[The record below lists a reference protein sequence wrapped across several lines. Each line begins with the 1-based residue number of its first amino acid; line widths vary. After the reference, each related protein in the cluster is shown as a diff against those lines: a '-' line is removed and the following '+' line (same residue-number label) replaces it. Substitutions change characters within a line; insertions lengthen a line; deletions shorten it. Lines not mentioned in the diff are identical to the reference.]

1 MRKSLDIPPYHF
13 WLLVNRLLQLLTFYF
28 QNAPMSSKKNWMG
41 MKQGIIKER
50 KLKTTHSLESLLYRE
65 GYMYILYF
73 IQMQKYSKG
82 ILFKPRLYA
91 AEVSHEESEHRY
103 SMLFIVWSEPRCTA
117 YGCGCM
123 MPSYLRFY

>member
-1 MRKSLDIPPYHF
+1 
-13 WLLVNRLLQLLTFYF
+13 
-28 QNAPMSSKKNWMG
+28 MSSKKNWMG

-103 SMLFIVWSEPRCTA
+103 SMLFIV
-117 YGCGCM
+117 
-123 MPSYLRFY
+123 